1 MKREKVKVFYFSK
14 NHTAIIQH
22 LTYLRYNK
30 EKKHKDI
37 FVVKVEFLGPIQ
49 KEALELEI
57 ADLNELAAILQK
69 DEEVNEWLESC
80 AVAVNDTLVA
90 SLECPLK
97 DGDKISL
104 LPPVCG
110 G

>member
-1 MKREKVKVFYFSK
+1 MVR
-14 NHTAIIQH
+14 
-22 LTYLRYNK
+22 
-30 EKKHKDI
+30 
-37 FVVKVEFLGPIQ
+37 VEFLGPIQ

-57 ADLNELAAILQK
+57 NNLNELADILQK
-69 DEEVNEWLESC
+69 DKEMSEWLENS
-80 AVAVNDTLVA
+80 AVAINNTLVS
-90 SLECPLK
+90 SLEAPLK